1 MASLAPTFGRGAM
14 TNHWQDIK
22 NADLVLIMG
31 GNAAEAHP
39 CGFKWVI
46 EAKHHN
52 KAKLVVVDPRF
63 TRSAAMADYYAP
75 IRAGSDIAF
84 LAGVINYLIGN
95 DKLQKAYVQNYT
107 NAPFIV
113 GEAYGFQDGLFTG
126 YDEAKRSYASA
137 SWGYELDEQ
146 GFAKVD
152 PTMQHPRCVMQVMK
166 RHFERYT
173 PDVVSRITGTPK
185 DKFLKVCEMIA
196 STAVPDRA
204 MTVMYALG
212 WTQHSQGSQMIR
224 TAAIMQLLLGNI
236 GIAGGG
242 MNALRGHSNI
252 QGLTDLGLLSNS
264 LPGYLSL
271 ARESEQDL
279 DTYYKTRALK
289 PLRPNQMSYWQ
300 NYPKF
305 FVSLQKS
312 WWGNAATA
320 DNAWAFHY
328 LPKIDKV
335 YDVLQA
341 FELMN
346 EGKLNG
352 YICQGFNP
360 VGSFPNKK
368 KIIAGLSK
376 LKFLVTIDPLNT
388 ETSEFWKN
396 YGEFNDVDSA
406 SIKTTVFRLPS
417 TCFAEEDG
425 SLTNSGR
432 WLQWHWKG
440 AEPPGEARGD
450 PEIIAD
456 IFHRMRT
463 AYVKD
468 GGAFPDPIVNL
479 TWPYKIPHSPSAEE
493 LAMEYNGKALADVM
507 APPDPKAPGAP
518 PKVLAK
524 AGEQLPGFG
533 LLRDDGSTA
542 SGCWIY
548 CGAWTQAGN
557 QMARRDNSD
566 PWGIGQ
572 TLNWAW
578 AWPANRRILYNAA
591 SSAPD
596 GKPWDPRRKL
606 VQWSG
611 TAWGGSDVPDIRPD
625 ASPGDTD
632 RVQPFIMTA
641 EGVARLFAPTGMA
654 EGPLPEHYEP
664 FESPLAANPM
674 HPNNPKAR
682 ANPAARVFKGDLE
695 ALGTAKDFPY
705 VATSYRLTEHFHY
718 WTKNVTTSAI
728 LQPQQFVEIGEELAK
743 AKGIANGDMV
753 KVSSKRGAIRAVA
766 LVTRRIPQLDVDG
779 RKVDTVGLPNHW
791 GFVGQTQKGYLVN
804 TLTPFVGDANTQT
817 PEYKS
822 FIVNIEKA

>member
-1 MASLAPTFGRGAM
+1 VASLAPTFGRGAM
-14 TNHWQDIK
+14 TNHWVDIK
-22 NADLVLIMG
+22 NADLILIMG

-63 TRSAAMADYYAP
+63 TRSAAMSDFYAP

-84 LAGVINYLIGN
+84 LGGVINYLLSN
-95 DKLQKAYVQNYT
+95 NKLQQDYVRNYT
-107 NAPFIV
+107 NASFIV
-113 GEAYGFQDGLFTG
+113 GEAYGFKDGLFSG
-126 YDEAKRSYASA
+126 YDEAKRRYDPA
-137 SWGYELDEQ
+137 SWGYELDEK

-152 PTMQHPRCVMQVMK
+152 PTLEHPRCVLQVMK
-166 RHFERYT
+166 QHYSRYT
-173 PDVVSRITGTPK
+173 PELVSSITGTPK
-185 DKFLKVCEMIA
+185 DKFLKVCEMVA
-196 STAVPDRA
+196 TTAVPDKA
-204 MTVMYALG
+204 MTIMYALG

-224 TAAIMQLLLGNI
+224 TGAIVQLLLGNI

-271 ARESEQDL
+271 ARDSEQDL

-305 FVSLQKS
+305 FVSLQKA
-312 WWGNAATA
+312 WWGSAATA
-320 DNAWAFHY
+320 ENSWAYHY
-328 LPKIDKV
+328 LPKIDKL

-346 EGKLNG
+346 QGKLNG
-352 YICQGFNP
+352 YLCQGFNP

-388 ETSEFWKN
+388 ETSEFWRN
-396 YGEFNDVDSA
+396 FGEHNDVKSA
-406 SIKTTVFRLPS
+406 DIQTTVFRLPS

-432 WLQWHWKG
+432 WLQWHWMG
-440 AEPPGEARGD
+440 APPPGEAKGD
-450 PEIIAD
+450 IEIIAD
-456 IFHRMRT
+456 LFNRIRT
-463 AYVKD
+463 AYVKE
-468 GGAFPDPIVNL
+468 GGAFPDPIVKL

-493 LAMEYNGKALADVM
+493 MAMEYNGKALTDLA
-507 APPDPKAPGAP
+507 DPKDAT
-518 PKVLAK
+518 KVMVK
-524 AGEQLPGFG
+524 AGEQLSGFG
-533 LLRDDGSTA
+533 LLRDDGSTSA
-542 SGCWIY
+542 GCWIY
-548 CGAWTQAGN
+548 TGAWTQAGN
-557 QMARRDNSD
+557 QMGRRDNAD

-572 TLNWAW
+572 TLGWAW

-596 GKPWDPRRKL
+596 GKPWDARRRL
-606 VQWSG
+606 VQWNG
-611 TAWGGSDVPDIRPD
+611 TSWGGADVPDIRPD
-625 ASPGDTD
+625 ANPGDAD
-632 RVQPFIMTA
+632 RVQPFIMTS
-641 EGVARLFAPTGMA
+641 EGVSRLFAPTGMA

-664 FESPLAANPM
+664 FESPLDNNPM

-695 ALGTAKDFPY
+695 AFGTPKEFPY

-718 WTKNVTTSAI
+718 WTKNVMTSAI
-728 LQPQQFVEIGEELAK
+728 IQPQQFVEIGEELAK
-743 AKGIANGDMV
+743 SKGIAHGDVV
-753 KVSSKRGAIRAVA
+753 KVSSNRGFIKAVA
-766 LVTRRIPQLDVDG
+766 VVTKRIPQLQCDG
-779 RKVDTVGLPNHW
+779 KTINTVGLPNHW
-791 GFVGQTQKGYLVN
+791 GFVGLTKPGYLVN

-817 PEYKS
+817 PEYKA